1 MNKRSKRN
9 AISEYPKVVC
19 PNCNVTLDNGN
30 KNSNSSNIIT
40 DHESGEYICSNCGLV
55 LSAEKAQETRPEWR
69 TFSSEQSN
77 NNSRIRTGMP
87 TSLAR
92 HDMGLSTIIGRT
104 DRDYTGNRIATSIKS
119 TIDRLRILD
128 YRTQLYGST
137 DRSLNRAFYELDKLK
152 DKLALPDSVVEKAAY
167 IYRKAQSRG
176 MIRGRTVSAMLA
188 AAIYIACREF
198 EVGKTLKDI
207 AQGTNVKSKTLSQS
221 YRILL
226 TELDIKIPMLDP
238 MRCIAKVANK
248 MQLSERI
255 TRKGM
260 DIMHTAIREEAS
272 AGKNPMGLAAAVLY
286 ISYLNNN
293 FDDGIHNKSNESRRS
308 QTSFSQAAGT
318 TDVTLRNTIKD
329 LKNRLLLLN

>member
-1 MNKRSKRN
+1 
-9 AISEYPKVVC
+9 VC
-19 PNCNVTLDNGN
+19 PNCNVILDNGN
-30 KNSNSSNIIT
+30 KNSNSRNIIT

-104 DRDYTGNRIATSIKS
+104 DRDYTGNRITTSIKS

-226 TELDIKIPMLDP
+226 TELDMKTPMLDP

-272 AGKNPMGLAAAVLY
+272 AGKNPMGLAASVLY

-293 FDDGIHNKSNESRRS
+293 IDNGIHNKSIESNNSRRS
-308 QTSFSQAAGT
+308 PASFSQAAGI

-329 LKNRLLLLN
+329 LKNQLLLLN